1 MRRQTLFSGLDPA
14 WAAGDLRLDPK
25 DLPARIA
32 VTGDAGCP
40 GTRAPTAVI
49 DHNAVILSQA
59 ANGPVLSVP
68 VRSYEAVLLAANAAG
83 DGKAGIV
90 LFHQNEDLS
99 VPLCIANDF
108 DTLREDWQLWGETLD
123 KPLARATD
131 VRVPGQPGIAPGRL
145 AGLPAARAPRQQLL
159 RGPAAGLP
167 DQAPDRQPRM
177 HPHPAAR
184 SGDHRARL
192 TPGPIGKDHPCTAR
206 RSCGAPARSLIV

>member
-1 MRRQTLFSGLDPA
+1 M
-14 WAAGDLRLDPK
+14 
-25 DLPARIA
+25 
-32 VTGDAGCP
+32 
-40 GTRAPTAVI
+40 
-49 DHNAVILSQA
+49 ILSQA

-131 VRVPGQPGIAPGRL
+131 VRVPANQASRL
-145 AGLPAARAPRQQLL
+145 GALQVYRPRARRANSFFAARRPAFLTRRQIGNPECIRILPREVEII
-159 RGPAAGLP
+159 
-167 DQAPDRQPRM
+167 
-177 HPHPAAR
+177 AR
-184 SGDHRARL
+184 D
-192 TPGPIGKDHPCTAR
+192 
-206 RSCGAPARSLIV
+206 